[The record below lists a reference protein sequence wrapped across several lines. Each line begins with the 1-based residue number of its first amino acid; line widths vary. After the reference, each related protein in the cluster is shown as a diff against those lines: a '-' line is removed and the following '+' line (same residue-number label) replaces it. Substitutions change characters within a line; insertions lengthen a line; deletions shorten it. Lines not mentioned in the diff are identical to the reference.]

1 MFTWAY
7 FTIFYRTVI
16 LLNVI
21 ILNWHF
27 GVIKPILCTLF
38 LIVLYI
44 PMIVLIIVFNT
55 FLIMLSKQFNI
66 RFNSLIYLLT
76 IGIIH
81 IQVILIV
88 LSNNTAAISIHNAN
102 SILINISKTVHTFNI
117 TIFFDIIRMSQ
128 HYRLNYRRLFLLKND

>member
-7 FTIFYRTVI
+7 FTIFNRIVI
-16 LLNVI
+16 LLNII
-21 ILNWHF
+21 ILKWHF
-27 GVIKPILCTLF
+27 CVVKPILCTLF
-38 LIVLYI
+38 FIVLQI

-76 IGIIH
+76 IRIIH

-88 LSNNTAAISIHNAN
+88 LSNNTAAISIHNTN